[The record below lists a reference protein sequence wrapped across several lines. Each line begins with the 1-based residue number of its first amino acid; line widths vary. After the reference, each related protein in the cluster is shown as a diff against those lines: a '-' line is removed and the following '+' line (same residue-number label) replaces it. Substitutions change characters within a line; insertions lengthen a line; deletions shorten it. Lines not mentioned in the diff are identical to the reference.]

1 MFEKT
6 IIFTSLL
13 YSVWCFYF
21 SGQILKE
28 RFSNRVKTA
37 ILITLTHAVIIFGG
51 RRLFPNGVPF
61 VLVHTASI
69 LSIFLWHYSSV
80 KKKVLTYFLY
90 SGIVMLTEML
100 CMSLFS
106 FIQRLVYHHSS
117 SMVGMVSVQ
126 TLHDILL
133 VSALILVVGSLMC
146 KVIADIAGAF
156 ANLSSLMPLVQI
168 IFPFYWFCVIL
179 SLIYTYNIPFG
190 SYLFLFVA
198 ISVPVIPV
206 FISGIR
212 KLRIQEK
219 NRILREKQI
228 DLRKE
233 QLSLFN
239 DQELEDQ
246 KLRKWNHD
254 IENHL
259 LSMNYL
265 MNTGKYKEASQY
277 LHNISK

>member
-1 MFEKT
+1 MFEKA
-6 IIFTSLL
+6 IVFSSLL

-28 RFSNRVKTA
+28 RFDNRTKTA
-37 ILITLTHAVIIFGG
+37 ILIILTHAVIIFGG
-51 RRLFPNGVPF
+51 RRLFPDGVPV

-69 LSIFLWHYSSV
+69 LSIFLWHYGSV

-90 SGIVMLTEML
+90 SGMVMLTEML

-106 FIQRLVYHHSS
+106 FIQRLVYHRLS

-126 TLHDILL
+126 TWHD
-133 VSALILVVGSLMC
+133 LILVSTLILVGGSLMC
-146 KVIADIAGAF
+146 KVIADLAGAF
-156 ANLSSLMPLVQI
+156 AGLSSLMPLAQI

-190 SYLFLFVA
+190 SYLFIFVA

-219 NRILREKQI
+219 KRILQEKQI
-228 DLRKE
+228 NLKKE
-233 QLSLFN
+233 QLRLFN
-239 DQELEDQ
+239 DQELEYQ
-246 KLRKWNHD
+246 KLRRWNHD

-265 MNTGKYKEASQY
+265 MNTGKYEEASQY

>member
-1 MFEKT
+1 
-6 IIFTSLL
+6 
-13 YSVWCFYF
+13 
-21 SGQILKE
+21 
-28 RFSNRVKTA
+28 
-37 ILITLTHAVIIFGG
+37 
-51 RRLFPNGVPF
+51 
-61 VLVHTASI
+61 
-69 LSIFLWHYSSV
+69 
-80 KKKVLTYFLY
+80 
-90 SGIVMLTEML
+90 MLAEIL

-146 KVIADIAGAF
+146 KVIADLAGAF
-156 ANLSSLMPLVQI
+156 AGLSSLMPLVQI

-190 SYLFLFVA
+190 SYLFIFVA

-212 KLRIQEK
+212 KLYIQEK

-239 DQELEDQ
+239 DQELEYQ
-246 KLRKWNHD
+246 KLRRWNHD

-259 LSMNYL
+259 LSLNYL
-265 MNTGKYKEASQY
+265 MNTGKYKETSQY
-277 LHNISK
+277 LHSISK